1 MAGDFG
7 YCFLLHIVYSQ
18 ASVEFGFPII
28 TEVVLIQKVSF
39 IDVFYLIGGKVGC
52 WAISCNTQGL
62 FLNFCLK
69 VNPGSVWETK
79 YSAILN

>member
-28 TEVVLIQKVSF
+28 TEVVLVQKVSF
-39 IDVFYLIGGKVGC
+39 IDVFLFDWGKGGVLGY
-52 WAISCNTQGL
+52 IM
-62 FLNFCLK
+62 
-69 VNPGSVWETK
+69 
-79 YSAILN
+79 